1 MATATL
7 NKTRRFSAKE
17 ICNKYLKNL
26 TVGERKEII
35 FFLVNSFS
43 EEKND
48 AVSEEEETKSDKK
61 KETDEEF
68 IERFRKKHGLE
79 LSPDLQWVH
88 DHPVVF
94 TEEDLKDERTRYILS
109 KCGK

>member
-43 EEKND
+43 EENND
-48 AVSEEEETKSDKK
+48 S
-61 KETDEEF
+61 
-68 IERFRKKHGLE
+68 
-79 LSPDLQWVH
+79 
-88 DHPVVF
+88 
-94 TEEDLKDERTRYILS
+94 S
-109 KCGK
+109 K